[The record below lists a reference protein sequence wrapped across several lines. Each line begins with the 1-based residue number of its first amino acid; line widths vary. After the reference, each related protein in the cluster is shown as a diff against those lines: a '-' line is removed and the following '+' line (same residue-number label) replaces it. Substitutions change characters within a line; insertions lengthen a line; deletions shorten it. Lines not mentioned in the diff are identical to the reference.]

1 MAKPNDATSA
11 LADLTNIQLTIAGE
25 NAFILYL
32 PEQVISPKVAAA
44 VQLVCQRLQP
54 LLGNALLE
62 LLPSYASVL
71 VIFNPLHHSHLSIKP
86 LLLHALQQ
94 VPTHAELLKQTA
106 STNAKTV
113 ELPVWYSEQSGPDL
127 LTVAKAKGLTPAEVI
142 TLHSAQTYQVY
153 AIGFAPGFAY
163 LGELPDILAMP
174 RLSSPRAKV
183 PAGAVAIAD
192 KQTAIYP
199 AASPGGWHLLGL
211 CPIRMFNAKQKPAMP
226 VAVGDQVRFVPID
239 EKTFQQLGGAL

>member
-1 MAKPNDATSA
+1 MDKLNDAAGAFSE
-11 LADLTNIQLTIAGE
+11 LTDIQFSIAGE

-32 PEQVISPKVAAA
+32 PDQVISPKVAAM
-44 VQLVCQRLQP
+44 VQLLCQRLQP

-71 VIFNPLHHSHLSIKP
+71 VIFNPLQHSHLSIKP

-94 VPTHAELLKQTA
+94 VPTHSELLKQTTHT
-106 STNAKTV
+106 SAKTV

-142 TLHSAQTYQVY
+142 SLHSEQTYQVY

-163 LGELPDILAMP
+163 LGELPDSLMMP

-211 CPIRMFNAKQKPAMP
+211 CPIRMFNAKQEPAMP
-226 VAVGDQVRFVPID
+226 VTVGDHVRFIPIS
-239 EKTFQQLGGAL
+239 EKEFQQLGGPL

>member
-1 MAKPNDATSA
+1 MVKHSETINTLS
-11 LADLTNIQLTIAGE
+11 DLGDITLTLAGE

-32 PEQVISPKVAAA
+32 SEQIISPKVAADI
-44 VQLVCQRLQP
+44 QLICQRLQP
-54 LLGNALLE
+54 LLGEALLE

-71 VIFNPLHHSHLSIKP
+71 LTFNPLQHSHLTIKT
-86 LLLHALQQ
+86 LLLQALQQ
-94 VPTHAELLKQTA
+94 TPDHLAQLKQVAT
-106 STNAKTV
+106 AKTV

-142 TLHSAQTYQVY
+142 ALHSEQTYQVY

-163 LGELPDILAMP
+163 LGELPASLAMP

-211 CPIRMFNAKQKPAMP
+211 CPIRMFNAKQEPAMP
-226 VAVGDQVRFVPID
+226 VSVGDHVRFVPIS
-239 EKTFQQLGGAL
+239 EKEFQQLGGAL